1 MIIGTDTNP
10 KKQIYYI
17 SALILEE
24 LKTTPTINFDFFQ
37 IYFEI
42 KNKEDI
48 SFNLFS
54 LSLDWLF
61 MLGAIK
67 QNKNNLEKCF

>member
-1 MIIGTDTNP
+1 MIIGNDINP

-24 LKTTPTINFDFFQ
+24 LKLISTQNFDFFQ
-37 IYFEI
+37 VYYRI
-42 KNKEDI
+42 KKKENI
-48 SFNLFS
+48 SINLFS

-61 MLGAIK
+61 ILGAIK
-67 QNKNNLEKCF
+67 HNHNELEKCF

>member
-24 LKTTPTINFDFFQ
+24 LKATPMRTIDFFQ

-42 KNKEDI
+42 NKKEDI

-61 MLGAIK
+61 MLGAIT
-67 QNKNNLEKCF
+67 QSENYLIKCF